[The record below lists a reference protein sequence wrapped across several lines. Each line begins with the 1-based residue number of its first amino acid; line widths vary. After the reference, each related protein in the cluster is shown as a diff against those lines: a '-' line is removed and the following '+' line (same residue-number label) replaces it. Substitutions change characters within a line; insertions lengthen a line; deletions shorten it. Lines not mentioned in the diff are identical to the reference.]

1 MIESNEEIFAPHT
14 RLFSREE
21 ARMGGNKS
29 FYSFFHLCPST
40 SLLKFIKS
48 EKRCEEALSQKKNDT
63 QKQKTPKGKVTKTKE
78 RQINQ
83 NQTKINRGENYRKKK
98 QRPKQKERTGKN

>member
-1 MIESNEEIFAPHT
+1 MKKYLLPTLDYSVEKKLGWEGINPFIVFSTDVPQLHYLNSSNLRKDAKKLYHP
-14 RLFSREE
+14 
-21 ARMGGNKS
+21 K
-29 FYSFFHLCPST
+29 
-40 SLLKFIKS
+40 
-48 EKRCEEALSQKKNDT
+48 KKNDT
-63 QKQKTPKGKVTKTKE
+63 QNQKTPKGKVTKTKE